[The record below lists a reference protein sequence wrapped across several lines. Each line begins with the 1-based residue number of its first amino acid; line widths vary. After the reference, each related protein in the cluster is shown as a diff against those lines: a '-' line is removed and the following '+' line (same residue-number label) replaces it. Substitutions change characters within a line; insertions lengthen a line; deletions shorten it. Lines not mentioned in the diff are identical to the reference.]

1 MASPSAP
8 MAAAAA
14 EDTVPKL
21 FARVCRDHGLITA
34 QLSKD
39 AHGRFQPTSY
49 TELYAEVGDLAAGL
63 AELGVRPGDR
73 VGLLADNRR
82 EWLAADLAI
91 LGLGAADVP
100 RGADSTAEDFRF
112 ILAQVESAVCLVED
126 GAQLDKV
133 LSVRAGLPHLR
144 TIVVIDPGGMTDD
157 GPPPG
162 ERDGVAVI
170 PYAEVLR
177 AGRAVTETQPDF
189 YRRRCAQ
196 GAAGDVATIIFT
208 SGTTGEPKGVVLTHR
223 NFVFQTG
230 CIPEFLATEPGQIW
244 LSVLPVWHSF
254 ERIFEYCAIASA
266 TTLAYSKPVASVL
279 IADMA
284 AVRPHWMASVPRIWD
299 AVRSGVYRNVER
311 EGGAK
316 KALFSLFVAAGNA
329 HTRARAR
336 VHGLV
341 AHLQPRSR
349 SSEMLGGL
357 APFLLLS
364 PLKALGG
371 ALVFAKIKERLGG
384 RFRGAISGGGALP
397 DYVDEFFAAAGVLLL
412 NAYGLTETAP
422 GVAIRPETASVSG
435 TVGRLLPG
443 TGLRIVDDRGR
454 ALGPGRLGVVHV
466 RGPQVMDGYFK
477 RPDLTRAVLR
487 DGWLDTGDL
496 GMTTIGGDLIIRGR
510 AKDTIV
516 LLGGENVEPL
526 PIEERMQ
533 ESRYVDRAVVVGQDQ
548 RSLAALVVLNQESV
562 TEYAAAAGIDG
573 ELPALSEHPRIRAL
587 IRAEVDDRVNAANGF
602 KPFERISRVHL
613 LHRPFQVGHEL
624 SHKQEV
630 KRAAVAELYAEQI
643 ARLFA

>member
-1 MASPSAP
+1 MVV
-8 MAAAAA
+8 AAA
-14 EDTVPKL
+14 EDTIPKL
-21 FARVCRDHGLITA
+21 FTRVCRDHGLTAA

-39 AHGRFQPTSY
+39 ARGRFHTTSY
-49 TELYAEVGDLAAGL
+49 SELYAEVGDLAAGL
-63 AELGVRPGDR
+63 HELGVRGGDR

-82 EWLAADLAI
+82 EWLVADLAI

-100 RGADSTAEDFRF
+100 RGADSTAQEFRF
-112 ILAQVESAVCLVED
+112 ILAQVEAELCLVED

-133 LSVRAGLPHLR
+133 LSVRADLPHLR
-144 TIVVIDPGGMTDD
+144 TIVVIDPDA
-157 GPPPG
+157 PPPDAPPPD
-162 ERDGVAVI
+162 ELDGVSVI
-170 PYAEVLR
+170 PYAHVLR
-177 AGRAVTETQPDF
+177 TGRAVTELQPDF

-208 SGTTGEPKGVVLTHR
+208 SGTTGEPKGVVLSHR

-230 CIPEFLATEPGQIW
+230 CIPEFLAIEPGQIW

-254 ERIFEYCAIASA
+254 ERIFEYCTIASA
-266 TTLAYSKPVASVL
+266 TTLAYSKPVGSIL

-299 AVRSGVYRNVER
+299 AVRSAVYRNVEH
-311 EGGAK
+311 EGGVK
-316 KALFSLFVAAGNA
+316 KALFDFFVAAGSA

-336 VHGLV
+336 VRGLV

-349 SSEMLGGL
+349 PSELLGGL
-357 APFLLLS
+357 APFLLLY
-364 PLKALGG
+364 PLKALGD
-371 ALVFAKIKERLGG
+371 ALVFGKIKARLGG

-422 GVAIRPETASVSG
+422 GVAIRPEAAPVSG

-443 TGLRIVDDRGR
+443 TGLRIVDDQGR
-454 ALGPGRLGVVHV
+454 TLGPGQLGVVHV

-477 RPDLTRAVLR
+477 RPDLTEAVLR

-548 RSLAALVVLNQESV
+548 RFLGALIVLNEEAV
-562 TEYAAAAGIDG
+562 AEHAAAAGIDG
-573 ELPALSEHPRIRAL
+573 DPPALVEDPRIRAL
-587 IRAEVDDRVNAANGF
+587 IRAEVTARVNGANGF
-602 KPFERISRVHL
+602 KPFERVSRVQL
-613 LHRPFQVGHEL
+613 LHRPFEVGREL

-643 ARLFA
+643 ARLFV

>member
-1 MASPSAP
+1 

-14 EDTVPKL
+14 EDTIPKL
-21 FARVCRDHGLITA
+21 FAGVCRGHGLITA

-39 AHGRFQPTSY
+39 ARGRFRPTSY
-49 TELYAEVGDLAAGL
+49 SELYAEVGDLAAGL
-63 AELGVRPGDR
+63 AELGVRAGDR

-100 RGADSTAEDFRF
+100 RGSDSTSEEFRF
-112 ILAQVESAVCLVED
+112 ILAQVESAMCLVED
-126 GAQLDKV
+126 EAQLDKV

-144 TIVVIDPGGMTDD
+144 TIVVIDPVPAPED
-157 GPPPG
+157 GQPQESRPQHG
-162 ERDGVAVI
+162 RDGLAVI
-170 PYAEVLR
+170 PYADVLR
-177 AGRAVTETQPDF
+177 AGRAVTEAEPDF
-189 YRRRCAQ
+189 YRRRCAR

-208 SGTTGEPKGVVLTHR
+208 SGTTGEPKGVVLSHR

-230 CIPEFLATEPGQIW
+230 CIPEFLAIEPGQIW

-299 AVRSGVYRNVER
+299 AVRSAVYRNVEH
-311 EGGAK
+311 EGGVK

-336 VHGLV
+336 VFGLV

-349 SSEMLGGL
+349 PSELLGGMV
-357 APFLLLS
+357 PYLLLY

-371 ALVFAKIKERLGG
+371 ALVFAKIKARLGG

-422 GVAIRPETASVSG
+422 GVAIRPEAAPVSG

-454 ALGPGRLGVVHV
+454 AVGPGQLGVVHV

-477 RPDLTRAVLR
+477 RPDLTEAVLR

-548 RSLAALVVLNQESV
+548 RSLAALVVLNEEAV
-562 TEYAAAAGIDG
+562 TEHAAAAGIDG
-573 ELPALSEHPRIRAL
+573 DLPALSRHARIRAL
-587 IRAEVDDRVNAANGF
+587 IRAEVNDRINAANGF
-602 KPFERISRVHL
+602 KPFERIARVQL
-613 LHRPFQVGHEL
+613 LHRPFEVGREL

-630 KRAAVAELYAEQI
+630 KRAAVADLYADRI